1 MTLLFSIICSIQAGP
16 LQILANMLSD
26 IEGSKKIEIPEGLE
40 KALFQS
46 FKVAMKPKK
55 YAL

>member
-1 MTLLFSIICSIQAGP
+1 
-16 LQILANMLSD
+16 MLSD
-26 IEGSKKIEIPEGLE
+26 IEGSKMIEIPEGLE